1 MRPGAIAGG
10 VVGGVAVAAVF
21 GTGVIFSHLW
31 KKRQQRKQKALG
43 NELLDERAPQ
53 GNQADTQAS
62 VGETTQTEELDG
74 KHHPNEVEGSEPSHK
89 FTETHRSKSRN
100 VTYEMDSKV
109 FIAELPALDVPG

>member
-1 MRPGAIAGG
+1 
-10 VVGGVAVAAVF
+10 
-21 GTGVIFSHLW
+21 
-31 KKRQQRKQKALG
+31 
-43 NELLDERAPQ
+43 LDERAPQ

-89 FTETHRSKSRN
+89 FTETHRSKLGN